1 MKGEKVVLYIEDNP
15 ANLKLVSQLIDRLD
29 NIRLLAAS
37 RPSEGF
43 QHLQHETIDLI
54 LLDINLPEMNGFE
67 VLKRLR
73 DENTSSRT
81 IPVIAISANAM
92 APDIEAGVAAG
103 FDAYLTKPFDIP
115 RFIATLESYLYP
127 DRQP

>member
-1 MKGEKVVLYIEDNP
+1 MSSEKVILYIEDNP
-15 ANLKLVSQLIDRLD
+15 ANLKLVSQLINRLE

-43 QHLQHETIDLI
+43 EHLKHEPINLI

-73 DENTSSRT
+73 EENESTQN

-92 APDIEAGVAAG
+92 APDIEAGITAG
-103 FDAYLTKPFDIP
+103 FDEYLTKPFDIP
-115 RFIATLESYLYP
+115 KFISILESYLYP
-127 DRQP
+127 ETP

>member
-1 MKGEKVVLYIEDNP
+1 M
-15 ANLKLVSQLIDRLD
+15 
-29 NIRLLAAS
+29 LAAS

-43 QHLQHETIDLI
+43 EHLKHEPINLI

-73 DENTSSRT
+73 EENESTQN

-92 APDIEAGVAAG
+92 APDIEAGITAG
-103 FDAYLTKPFDIP
+103 FDEYLTKPFDIP
-115 RFIATLESYLYP
+115 KFISILESYLYP
-127 DRQP
+127 ETP

>member
-1 MKGEKVVLYIEDNP
+1 MSDEKVILYIEDNP
-15 ANLKLVSQLIDRLD
+15 ANLKLVSQLINRLD

-43 QHLQHETIDLI
+43 EHLKHEPVSLV

-73 DENTSSRT
+73 DESQSPEQ

-92 APDIEAGVAAG
+92 APDIEAGIAAG
-103 FDAYLTKPFDIP
+103 FDEYLTKPFDIP
-115 RFIATLESYLYP
+115 KFISILETYLYP
-127 DRQP
+127 ESH